1 MFRKL
6 FYRFWSRKKLRVLI
20 IHEYG
25 WVVAQCLEYDVC
37 AQGKTVHDALTHLT
51 LALVELEKDSLQR
64 HGHAF
69 AHIKPAPEKFHNM
82 WNNGTAKVY
91 PLQQGKDDA
100 RVDDFTLDC
109 ATV

>member
-6 FYRFWSRKKLRVLI
+6 FYKWWSRKKLRVLI
-20 IHEYG
+20 CHEYG

-51 LALVELEKDSLQR
+51 LALVELERDSLQQ
-64 HGHAF
+64 HGQAF
-69 AHIKPAPEKFHNM
+69 AHTKPAPEKFHAM

-91 PLQQGKDDA
+91 PRQQGKDDA
-100 RVDDFTLDC
+100 CVDDFTLDC